1 MQELK
6 NLINQNMEYRELKY
20 NDIPKIEE
28 IKIDSSKIIAN
39 FHFANTLI
47 GSNGEEVDIAYINYL
62 QILEQGKNG
71 KYEFPIYEEFLH
83 DNEWEEFNK
92 FTYSLGKMN
101 RLSEGIYDKTKRVI
115 NICYSL
121 KQIKSIPKYK
131 EKQNPNFR
139 LSQKILD
146 FILKNNKNFDVI
158 KGIENKDNKENFSEI
173 FKEYIKR
180 RNYYTHGIL
189 YILYPNKEPILKIVK
204 KNKETY
210 IKYKEEDF
218 IHNLKI
224 FIYLKNILDGMI
236 QIIQS
241 DTME

>member
-6 NLINQNMEYRELKY
+6 NLINQNMEYRDLKY

-28 IKIDSSKIIAN
+28 IKIDSSKITASI
-39 FHFANTLI
+39 HSSNTLI
-47 GSNGEEVDIAYINYL
+47 DNNNKEVDIAYINYL
-62 QILEQGKNG
+62 QILEQGENG
-71 KYEFPIYEEFLH
+71 KYQLPIYEEFLH
-83 DNEWEEFNK
+83 DDGWKKFNN

-101 RLSEGIYDKTKRVI
+101 RLSEGIYDKTKKAI
-115 NICYSL
+115 NSYSL
-121 KQIKSIPKYK
+121 KQIKSDPKYK
-131 EKQNPNFR
+131 EKQNPNFS

-146 FILKNNKNFDVI
+146 SILETNKYFDII
-158 KGIENKDNKENFSEI
+158 KGIENKDNKENFSKI

-189 YILYPNKEPILKIVK
+189 YFLYPSKEPILKIVK

-224 FIYLKNILDGMI
+224 FIYLKNILDDMI

>member
-1 MQELK
+1 
-6 NLINQNMEYRELKY
+6 MEYRNLKY

-39 FHFANTLI
+39 FHSANTLI
-47 GSNGEEVDIAYINYL
+47 GSNGEEVDIAYVNYL

-83 DNEWEEFNK
+83 DDGWKKFNN

-101 RLSEGIYDKTKRVI
+101 RLSEGIYDKTKKAI
-115 NICYSL
+115 NSYSL
-121 KQIKSIPKYK
+121 KQIKSDPKYK
-131 EKQNPNFR
+131 EKQNPNFS

-146 FILKNNKNFDVI
+146 SILETNKYFDII
-158 KGIENKDNKENFSEI
+158 KGIENKDNKENFSKI

-189 YILYPNKEPILKIVK
+189 YFLYPSKEPILKIVK

-224 FIYLKNILDGMI
+224 FIYLKNILDDMI

>member
-1 MQELK
+1 MQEFK
-6 NLINQNMEYRELKY
+6 NLINQNMEYRNLKY

-39 FHFANTLI
+39 FHSANTLI

-71 KYEFPIYEEFLH
+71 KYECPIYEEFLR
-83 DNEWEEFNK
+83 NNGWKKFNN

-101 RLSEGIYDKTKRVI
+101 RLSEGIYDNTKRVI
-115 NICYSL
+115 NMCHSL
-121 KQIKSIPKYK
+121 KQIKSNPKYK
-131 EKQNPNFR
+131 EKQNPNFS
-139 LSQKILD
+139 LSQGILD

-158 KGIENKDNKENFSEI
+158 EGIENKDNKENFSKI

-189 YILYPNKEPILKIVK
+189 YILYPDKEPILKIK

-218 IHNLKI
+218 IYNLKI
-224 FIYLKNILDGMI
+224 FIYLKNILDDMI

-241 DTME
+241 DTIE

>member
-6 NLINQNMEYRELKY
+6 NLINQNMEYRDLKY

-28 IKIDSSKIIAN
+28 IKIDSSKITASI
-39 FHFANTLI
+39 HSSNTLI
-47 GSNGEEVDIAYINYL
+47 DNNNKEVDIAYINYL
-62 QILEQGKNG
+62 QILEQGENG
-71 KYEFPIYEEFLH
+71 KYQLPIYEEFLH
-83 DNEWEEFNK
+83 DGWKKFNN

-101 RLSEGIYDKTKRVI
+101 RLSEGIYDKTKKVI
-115 NICYSL
+115 NSYSL
-121 KQIKSIPKYK
+121 KQIKSDPKYK
-131 EKQNPNFR
+131 EKQNPNFS
-139 LSQKILD
+139 LSQRILD
-146 FILKNNKNFDVI
+146 SILETNKYFDII
-158 KGIENKDNKENFSEI
+158 KDIENKDNKKNFSKI

-189 YILYPNKEPILKIVK
+189 YFLYPSKEPILKIVK

-224 FIYLKNILDGMI
+224 FIYLKNILDDMI
-236 QIIQS
+236 QIIQF

>member
-6 NLINQNMEYRELKY
+6 NLINQNMEYRNLKY

-39 FHFANTLI
+39 FHSANTLI
-47 GSNGEEVDIAYINYL
+47 GSNGEEVDIAYVNYL

-83 DNEWEEFNK
+83 DDGWKKFNN

-101 RLSEGIYDKTKRVI
+101 RLSEGIYDKTKKAI
-115 NICYSL
+115 NSYSL
-121 KQIKSIPKYK
+121 KQIKSDPKYK
-131 EKQNPNFR
+131 EKQNPNFS

-146 FILKNNKNFDVI
+146 SILETNKYFDII
-158 KGIENKDNKENFSEI
+158 KGIENKDNKENFSKI

-189 YILYPNKEPILKIVK
+189 YFLYPSKEPILKIVK

-224 FIYLKNILDGMI
+224 FIYLKNILDDMI

>member
-121 KQIKSIPKYK
+121 KQIKI
-131 EKQNPNFR
+131 
-139 LSQKILD
+139 LILD
-146 FILKNNKNFDVI
+146 
-158 KGIENKDNKENFSEI
+158 
-173 FKEYIKR
+173 
-180 RNYYTHGIL
+180 
-189 YILYPNKEPILKIVK
+189 
-204 KNKETY
+204 
-210 IKYKEEDF
+210 
-218 IHNLKI
+218 
-224 FIYLKNILDGMI
+224 YLKRY
-236 QIIQS
+236 
-241 DTME
+241 

>member
-1 MQELK
+1 MQEFE
-6 NLINQNMEYRELKY
+6 NLINQNMEYRDLKY

-47 GSNGEEVDIAYINYL
+47 GSNSEEVDIAYINYL
-62 QILEQGKNG
+62 QILEQGENG
-71 KYEFPIYEEFLH
+71 KYQLPIYEEFLH
-83 DNEWEEFNK
+83 DDGWKKFNN

-101 RLSEGIYDKTKRVI
+101 RLSEGIYDKTKKAI
-115 NICYSL
+115 NSYSL
-121 KQIKSIPKYK
+121 KQIKSDPKYK
-131 EKQNPNFR
+131 EKQNPNFS

-146 FILKNNKNFDVI
+146 SILETNKYFDII
-158 KGIENKDNKENFSEI
+158 KGIENKDNKENFSKI

-189 YILYPNKEPILKIVK
+189 YFLYPSKEPILKIVK

-224 FIYLKNILDGMI
+224 FIYLKNILDDMI

>member
-6 NLINQNMEYRELKY
+6 NLINQNMEYRDLKY

-39 FHFANTLI
+39 IHSANTLI
-47 GSNGEEVDIAYINYL
+47 GSNGKEVDITYINYL

-121 KQIKSIPKYK
+121 KQIKSDPKYK
-131 EKQNPNFR
+131 EKQNPNFS

-146 FILKNNKNFDVI
+146 SILETNKYFDII
-158 KGIENKDNKENFSEI
+158 KGIENKDNKENFSKI

-180 RNYYTHGIL
+180 RNYYTYGIL
-189 YILYPNKEPILKIVK
+189 YFLYPSKEPILKIVK

-224 FIYLKNILDGMI
+224 FIYLKNILDDMI

>member
-1 MQELK
+1 MC
-6 NLINQNMEYRELKY
+6 
-20 NDIPKIEE
+20 
-28 IKIDSSKIIAN
+28 
-39 FHFANTLI
+39 H
-47 GSNGEEVDIAYINYL
+47 
-62 QILEQGKNG
+62 
-71 KYEFPIYEEFLH
+71 
-83 DNEWEEFNK
+83 
-92 FTYSLGKMN
+92 
-101 RLSEGIYDKTKRVI
+101 
-115 NICYSL
+115 SL
-121 KQIKSIPKYK
+121 KQIKSNPKYK
-131 EKQNPNFR
+131 ENPDFR

-146 FILKNNKNFDVI
+146 FILINNEGFDI
-158 KGIENKDNKENFSEI
+158 IEGIENEDNKKNFSKI

-224 FIYLKNILDGMI
+224 FIYLKNILDDMI